1 MTNSFPFFHSSTLNG
16 SASLI
21 QKLVVKSRGKNL
33 YNANDAHKAVFIK
46 NLLDFSDDY
55 GRSTAKSQFW
65 YLDTADTV
73 VLNNNKGIQARKLL
87 TQTTGQNN
95 VPKIVETIILLNRY
109 SFFEELEDKILPPV
123 QLEFEITLQDDTELI
138 WQNDGTDR
146 RVVVRNFELWVPS
159 LQFTS
164 EGQKLVNEN
173 FLKPAKWKYLQE
185 TIHAY
190 TSRRDA
196 NGVWQITPGM
206 KNVKHVFVYIQQTQ
220 RSKNYQFNPYIFDTF
235 DIDGDGSAALLTCR
249 LQSGASEFYPELDYT
264 SDFKNRIL
272 QDVIEFRYR
281 KNGYNTGTQLS
292 VVDYSTLYPLIYFDL
307 RADKSNLTND
317 PQQLIFHY
325 RLNEA
330 ANAQDYTIYA
340 VVLNE
345 EEVVVDK
352 VGGETE
358 VV

>member
-1 MTNSFPFFHSSTLNG
+1 M
-16 SASLI
+16 
-21 QKLVVKSRGKNL
+21 
-33 YNANDAHKAVFIK
+33 YNADDAHKAVFIK

-65 YLDTADTV
+65 YLDTADQQRE
-73 VLNNNKGIQARKLL
+73 IL
-87 TQTTGQNN
+87 TQTTGQNT
-95 VPKIVETIILLNRY
+95 VPKTVETIIPLDRY
-109 SFFEELEDKILPPV
+109 SFFEELENKILPPM

-173 FLKPAKWKYLQE
+173 FLKPANWKYLQE
-185 TIHAY
+185 TIHAS

-220 RSKNYQFNPYIFDTF
+220 KSKNYQFNPYIFDTF
-235 DIDGDGSAALLTCR
+235 NIDRDNSAALLTCR

-264 SDFKNRIL
+264 SDFKDRIL

-281 KNGYNTGTQLS
+281 KNDFNTGTQLN
-292 VVDYSTLYPLIYFDL
+292 VVNYSTLYPLIYFDL
-307 RADKSNLTND
+307 RSKSGDLN
-317 PQQLIFHY
+317 QQKKNHKI
-325 RLNEA
+325 
-330 ANAQDYTIYA
+330 
-340 VVLNE
+340 
-345 EEVVVDK
+345 K
-352 VGGETE
+352 
-358 VV
+358 